1 MKDNPRMFNVQL
13 QFGNILGLSVVIIS
27 SENKVKTLFK
37 NFLRSSYLPPN
48 SRMIFN
54 ILCKNM
60 HLKCNDKKFAW
71 ISTSTLNFAD
81 KKVAKKSLA

>member
-1 MKDNPRMFNVQL
+1 MKDNPRMFNV

-27 SENKVKTLFK
+27 SENKVKTPFK

-60 HLKCNDKKFAW
+60 P
-71 ISTSTLNFAD
+71 T
-81 KKVAKKSLA
+81 KSSLG